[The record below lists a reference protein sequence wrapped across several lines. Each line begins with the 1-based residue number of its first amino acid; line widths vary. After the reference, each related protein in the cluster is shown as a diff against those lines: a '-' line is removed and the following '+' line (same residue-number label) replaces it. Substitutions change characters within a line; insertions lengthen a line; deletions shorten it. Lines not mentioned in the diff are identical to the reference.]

1 MPGIVVC
8 TKVMLFGKF
17 WLKQAQISE
26 PHLRESVKKSKI
38 NCINGKKGVTSRTE
52 YTGAIW
58 I

>member
-26 PHLRESVKKSKI
+26 PHLRQSVKKLDNI
-38 NCINGKKGVTSRTE
+38 R
-52 YTGAIW
+52 Y
-58 I
+58 

>member
-1 MPGIVVC
+1 MHKGNA
-8 TKVMLFGKF
+8 F
-17 WLKQAQISE
+17 
-26 PHLRESVKKSKI
+26 REILVETGAKKLAPPETIRKKSKI